1 MMKDTRNP
9 LPQAANKV
17 VDEAKMCLVEQ
28 QKQLR
33 AIVAGGMTEAEIYRR
48 VALLTDLSHQ
58 AVKMLNQAQAIGK
71 NGIEKEQE

>member
-17 VDEAKMCLVEQ
+17 IDDVKMCLVEQ

-33 AIVAGGMTEAEIYRR
+33 AIVAGGLTEAEIYRR

-71 NGIEKEQE
+71 NGIEKEQG